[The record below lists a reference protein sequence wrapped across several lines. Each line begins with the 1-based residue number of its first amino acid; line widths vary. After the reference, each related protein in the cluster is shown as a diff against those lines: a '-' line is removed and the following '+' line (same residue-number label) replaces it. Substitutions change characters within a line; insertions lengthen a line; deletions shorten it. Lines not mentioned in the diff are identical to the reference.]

1 MQRVPSASSKPG
13 LYIRRLRSSA
23 DRARRLAHFN
33 GHDETWLVSDLRS
46 KLEIQRKLLER
57 NDFARSES
65 VLRAREFWIM
75 LLRRQRPKLQV
86 VSKEL
91 LLSTIAE
98 LLLEIAETRTS
109 SPPESRTVASTLGGE
124 FDVTTLQTPGAA
136 RTVYSYI
143 QQLLPVLTLDHEFG
157 LRAWLSGDS
166 DEEAARDQIRQSAR
180 ARWGQWFELA
190 ERVWKRL
197 LQLRLVAPEWAAAV
211 LSADRFET
219 LRVLDEDS
227 SEPLWP
233 RQSLQEVWQKP
244 LIVDLGFAMSQ
255 IEVDLLLS
263 WAQTTRVEILVPLVD
278 EVAIAGHERKEAD
291 KGLGETELRS
301 ERSSKFSMPTELQA
315 WAGLFD
321 NANANGIVP
330 EILNFDEDE
339 PVDEAVVSEPW
350 NGSFRRFPSASA
362 EVKAA
367 VAKLR
372 CWLEE
377 GVVPSRIAIVPTD
390 VEEYWPC
397 LREHLANEGVPVAK
411 AWMAPAHSRPDVAR
425 WLARLRTWAAAPDRY
440 DLQVDFFAQS
450 STSPNSNTP
459 SETSLPIQYARFREL
474 FRRVY
479 GVDDLGLDQAVQSH
493 YAQLAEHDGPPK
505 PRWSRDEFL
514 YRALHRVPEGVDLVV
529 ASRLAKSLLEECP
542 PQLEL
547 APASWTSYLANM
559 AALVELPIE
568 PAQQGG
574 VQVLSLSALEGAG
587 CTHVMVLGLHD
598 ASLRQ
603 PAGTALL
610 ESDVRGIEAAMGW
623 VLDAEDR
630 RRAEREAQWVLTQ
643 AYADLEIYF
652 AETNFDGAALTPSW
666 LWLVGAQNCR
676 RAGGRGGELELPE
689 ATRFDEIQEA
699 RRAVALSATKL
710 SDVEDEGEVAS
721 PSGTEAIAN
730 LRICRLREARD
741 ENFVHEAFAAGQIE
755 GLTASRLSALSTCAR
770 RFAFDHIFGP
780 DDRGELDFDPDP
792 RRRGNLLHKTFELA
806 GLRGFPEL
814 TREEVES
821 LLDEARDELE
831 GRGRPESAK
840 SGALQIVRD
849 EAHWPGLRARL
860 ARSVLRMLHNER
872 ERQAQEPR
880 LRPLGFETKFR
891 GVIQDVAFK
900 GVIDRIDADV
910 SEIKKMS
917 LAGIE
922 DLKLRAVVIDY
933 KSSTPAASFKNWAR
947 DKHWQLLVYVLAL
960 EDGLIELENL
970 RLREVDPT
978 TSEVKVQR
986 LPPAIK
992 FRAVG
997 AYYHDGKT
1005 MKRSGGLRLEDEA
1018 GDLFDFTQNSRTKHK
1033 REELDQA
1040 LSELRAEILRVAE
1053 LLRDGKFFPL
1063 READPACDHCGWRTA
1078 CRAPHLKA

>member
-1 MQRVPSASSKPG
+1 
-13 LYIRRLRSSA
+13 
-23 DRARRLAHFN
+23 
-33 GHDETWLVSDLRS
+33 
-46 KLEIQRKLLER
+46 
-57 NDFARSES
+57 
-65 VLRAREFWIM
+65 M

-98 LLLEIAETRTS
+98 LLLEIAEEETS
-109 SPPESRTVASTLGGE
+109 PSQASPASTSKLGGE

-157 LRAWLSGDS
+157 LRAWLSGES
-166 DEEAARDQIRQSAR
+166 DEDSAHDRIRQSAR
-180 ARWGQWFELA
+180 SRWGQWFELA

-219 LRVLDEDS
+219 LRVLDEEA
-227 SEPLWP
+227 SEEIWP
-233 RQSLQEVWQKP
+233 RLSLQEVWRKP

-255 IEVDLLLS
+255 IEGDLLLG
-263 WAQTTRVEILVPLVD
+263 WAQTTRVEILIPLVD
-278 EVAIAGHERKEAD
+278 EVATSGPGLKE
-291 KGLGETELRS
+291 
-301 ERSSKFSMPTELQA
+301 KFASTTAIQQGSRFMVPQELQA
-315 WAGLFD
+315 WAGLFEK
-321 NANANGIVP
+321 ANANGIVP
-330 EILNFDEDE
+330 QILDFDEAGHGDE
-339 PVDEAVVSEPW
+339 TISSETW

-372 CWLEE
+372 CWLDD
-377 GVVPSRIAIVPTD
+377 GVMPSRIAIVPTD

-397 LREHLANEGVPVAK
+397 LREHLAHEGVPVAK

-450 STSPNSNTP
+450 TASPKTNTS
-459 SETSLPIQYARFREL
+459 SEAHFPIQYARFQEL
-474 FRRVY
+474 YRRVY

-493 YAQLAEHDGPPK
+493 YARLAQHDGPAQS
-505 PRWSRDEFL
+505 RWTRDEFL
-514 YRALHRVPEGVDLVV
+514 YRALHRVPEGADLLV

-574 VQVLSLSALEGAG
+574 VQVLSMSALEGAG
-587 CTHVMVLGLHD
+587 CSHVIVLGLHD

-643 AYADLEIYF
+643 NYSAVEIYF

-666 LWLVGAQNCR
+666 LWLVGAQNFR

-699 RRAVALSATKL
+699 RRAIALGSTNLA
-710 SDVEDEGEVAS
+710 DVEDQDDRVAGAGAGLGVES
-721 PSGTEAIAN
+721 AAIAD
-730 LRICRLREARD
+730 LRIRRLREARD
-741 ENFVHEAFAAGQIE
+741 ENFAHEAFAAGQIE

-814 TREEVES
+814 KREEVEA

-831 GRGRPESAK
+831 GRSRQAPAK
-840 SGALQIVRD
+840 FGAFQIVRD
-849 EAHWPGLRARL
+849 EAHWPGLRSRL

-880 LRPLGFETKFR
+880 LKPLGFETQFR
-891 GVIQDVAFK
+891 GLIQDVPFN
-900 GVIDRIDADV
+900 GFIDRIDADV
-910 SEIKKMS
+910 GAISES
-917 LAGIE
+917 EASAGEEIQ
-922 DLKLRAVVIDY
+922 LRAVVIDY
-933 KSSTPAASFKNWAR
+933 KSSTPAASFKNWVR

-960 EDGLIELENL
+960 EGGLIELENL
-970 RLREVDPT
+970 QVREADAA
-978 TSEVKVQR
+978 TSDVKTR
-986 LPPAIK
+986 RPPPGTK

-997 AYYHDGKT
+997 AYYHDGKS

-1018 GDLFDFTQNSRTKHK
+1018 SDLFDFTQNSRTKQR

-1040 LSELRAEILRVAE
+1040 LGELRAEILRVAE
-1053 LLRDGKFFPL
+1053 ILRDGKFFPL